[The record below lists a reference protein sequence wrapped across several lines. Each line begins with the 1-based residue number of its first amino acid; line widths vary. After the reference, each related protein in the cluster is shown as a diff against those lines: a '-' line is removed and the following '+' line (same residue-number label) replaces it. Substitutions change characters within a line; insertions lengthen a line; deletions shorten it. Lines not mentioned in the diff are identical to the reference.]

1 MSEKL
6 DHTKAVERG
15 QTRSRVFI
23 FALVIVLA
31 AVVGISLT
39 TNLTRMYQKWDETAK
54 ASQGSSGQGGSI
66 AQSSQLER
74 LEIISGE
81 RRHIFMVEVARN
93 DAQRAR
99 GLMFR
104 QSMPADQGMLFDFER
119 DQMVTMWMKNT
130 YISLDM
136 IFIFADGRVHR
147 IESRTEPESEK
158 MISSGVP
165 VRAVLELNA
174 NAASRLGLKPGDR
187 INHPMFR

>member
-1 MSEKL
+1 MSDKL
-6 DHTKAVERG
+6 DQDRAGERSK
-15 QTRSRVFI
+15 TRTRI
-23 FALVIVLA
+23 FVAGLVLTLLV
-31 AVVGISLT
+31 VVGISLS
-39 TNLTRMYQKWDETAK
+39 TNLNRMYNKWDEAAK
-54 ASQGSSGQGGSI
+54 SSQGGTGQGSAA
-66 AQSSQLER
+66 AQAANLER
-74 LEIISGE
+74 LEVVSGD

-104 QSMPADQGMLFDFER
+104 QSMPQDQGMLFDFER
-119 DQMVTMWMKNT
+119 DQMVSMWMKNT

-158 MISSGVP
+158 IISSGVP

-174 NAASRLGLKPGDR
+174 SVATRLGLKPGDR
-187 INHPMFR
+187 IVHPMFR

>member
-1 MSEKL
+1 MSNKL
-6 DHTKAVERG
+6 D
-15 QTRSRVFI
+15 QTRTGDRSKTVSRI
-23 FALVIVLA
+23 FVGGLVLTLLV
-31 AVVGISLT
+31 VVGISLS
-39 TNLTRMYQKWDETAK
+39 TNLNRMYNKWDEASKT
-54 ASQGSSGQGGSI
+54 SQGGTGQGSAA
-66 AQSSQLER
+66 AQAANLER
-74 LEIISGE
+74 LEVVSGD

-104 QSMPADQGMLFDFER
+104 QSMPQDNGMLFDFER
-119 DQMVTMWMKNT
+119 DQMVSMWMKNT

-158 MISSGVP
+158 IISSGVP

-174 NAASRLGLKPGDR
+174 GVATRLGLKPGDR
-187 INHPMFR
+187 IVHPMFR

>member
-1 MSEKL
+1 MSDKL
-6 DHTKAVERG
+6 DQARAGERSKML
-15 QTRSRVFI
+15 SRI
-23 FALVIVLA
+23 FVGGLVLTLLV
-31 AVVGISLT
+31 VVGISLS
-39 TNLTRMYQKWDETAK
+39 TNLNRMYNKWDEAAK
-54 ASQGSSGQGGSI
+54 TSQGSAGQGGAS
-66 AQSSQLER
+66 AQAANLER
-74 LEIISGE
+74 LEIVSGE

-104 QSMPADQGMLFDFER
+104 QSMPQDHGMLFDFER
-119 DQMVTMWMKNT
+119 DQMVSMWMKNT

-158 MISSGVP
+158 IVSSGVP

-174 NAASRLGLKPGDR
+174 SVATRLGLKPGDR
-187 INHPMFR
+187 IVHPMFR